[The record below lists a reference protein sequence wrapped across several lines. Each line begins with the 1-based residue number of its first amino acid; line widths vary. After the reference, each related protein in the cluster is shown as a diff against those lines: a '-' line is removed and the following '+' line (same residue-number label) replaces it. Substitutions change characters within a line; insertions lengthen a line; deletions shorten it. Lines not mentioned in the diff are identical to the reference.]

1 MKLQGLVAGG
11 SVSRILQPSK
21 IEPFDSAT
29 YRKQRT
35 SAVTD
40 VHCVA
45 DARIAGTPQPH
56 SARFTPLPVPETL
69 SRASLQVVEFTRYG
83 EPDSGARKSPDFGA
97 TGCCVEGTLVRLR
110 SGKTLPIEHLA
121 IGQEL
126 RGVDGEPVRLLFKPE
141 RTDQMCFA
149 IRTLNGFELQASGSH
164 TLIRGRGG
172 YVRVEESL
180 GQVVKTVRGNSRV
193 ILKQGLATLPVYGL
207 SVNGSH
213 SYEVNGI
220 WSLE

>member
-1 MKLQGLVAGG
+1 M
-11 SVSRILQPSK
+11 
-21 IEPFDSAT
+21 
-29 YRKQRT
+29 
-35 SAVTD
+35 
-40 VHCVA
+40 
-45 DARIAGTPQPH
+45 
-56 SARFTPLPVPETL
+56 
-69 SRASLQVVEFTRYG
+69 
-83 EPDSGARKSPDFGA
+83 
-97 TGCCVEGTLVRLR
+97 RLR
-110 SGKTLPIEHLA
+110 SGKTLPIEHLT

-207 SVNGSH
+207 SVSGSH